1 MSDGGI
7 FRRSPILGS
16 CTGQRKAPPK
26 MGKVSETYKARD
38 VEEIVDIY
46 LYRPWGYAL
55 AVGAH
60 KLKMTPNQ
68 ISIIGMGVGIISGL
82 LFIPQDPWVNAAG
95 VFMWMLGQA
104 LDGADGQLARLA
116 NMKSRLGRMLDGISR
131 REYRARRTFSQS
143 DREIAEAGERASSSV
158 PFSLGSRATRAAREL
173 TETDAGET
181 SRPPSQETESE
192 QK

>member
-1 MSDGGI
+1 
-7 FRRSPILGS
+7 
-16 CTGQRKAPPK
+16 

-82 LFIPQDPWVNAAG
+82 LFIPQEW
-95 VFMWMLGQA
+95 
-104 LDGADGQLARLA
+104 QLLLELA
-116 NMKSRLGRMLDGISR
+116 
-131 REYRARRTFSQS
+131 
-143 DREIAEAGERASSSV
+143 
-158 PFSLGSRATRAAREL
+158 
-173 TETDAGET
+173 
-181 SRPPSQETESE
+181 
-192 QK
+192 